1 MAKNSSSVT
10 IPAPVF
16 QMGAFPPICAMT
28 GVPVNDRKEVTASR
42 TSQWAALGIV
52 GGVIGVLVLAAIL
65 RKQLSGSVPLYPK
78 TGPTPVQRAG
88 YLVLGAAALSF
99 AGMFVLSGDAAGWAF
114 LGFALFGIVGLGMV
128 LVNSQPVR
136 AELSADQ
143 QMVTLKNVDATF
155 AGAVRAMML
164 AGSNFAP
171 PHPLGAVQ
179 HAAAPYQVAPM
190 IGMLGSSGVP
200 LPPHPSRAVHT
211 PPAPSFAATSAP
223 SPQPGSSAVADPFRA
238 P

>member
-10 IPAPVF
+10 IPAPMF

-28 GVPVNDRKEVTASR
+28 GVPISERKEVTATR
-42 TSQWAALGIV
+42 TSPWAALGIV
-52 GGVIGVLVLAAIL
+52 GGVIGVLILAAIL
-65 RKQLSGSVPLYPK
+65 RKQLSGSVPLAPK

-88 YLVLGAAALSF
+88 YFVLGAAAVSF
-99 AGMFVLSGDAAGWAF
+99 TGMLVLPGEAAGWAF

-155 AGAVRAMML
+155 AGAVRSMML

-171 PHPLGAVQ
+171 SHPPGALQ
-179 HAAAPYQVAPM
+179 HAAAAYQVAPM
-190 IGMLGSSGVP
+190 IGMVGSSGIP
-200 LPPHPSRAVHT
+200 LPPHPTRVGHT

-223 SPQPGSSAVADPFRA
+223 SPQPTDSVVADPFRA
-238 P
+238 Q